1 MIRTVSVL
9 VLAAV
14 LALLSGASPVWIY
27 LIGSIVALVLLV
39 EEPTK

>member
-14 LALLSGASPVWIY
+14 IALLSGASPVVVYI
-27 LIGSIVALVLLV
+27 LGAVVAIVLLV
-39 EEPTK
+39 GNPK